1 MVQGTDSNGKI
12 QVLEERVE
20 HLAQLVAKH
29 DTQVGRLAEQVSGL
43 SQTVTETK
51 VYVTQIFTML
61 EDIKTQLRVIQERS
75 DRTNHQDANR
85 WIDFLKQFTF
95 LVVGAIATYLL
106 TKK

>member
-1 MVQGTDSNGKI
+1 MVQTSDSGKI

-20 HLAQLVAKH
+20 HLAQMVQKH
-29 DTQVGRLAEQVSGL
+29 DVQMGRLAEQVSGL

-61 EDIKTQLRVIQERS
+61 EDIKTQLRVLGERTE
-75 DRTNHQDANR
+75 RHGAQDSNR
-85 WIDFLKQFTF
+85 WIDFLKQFMF
-95 LVVGAIATYLL
+95 VAVGALVTYLM